1 MIESEKEIKTLTDTQ
16 KQFIKDNYQS
26 MLYKDLA
33 KALKTTERR
42 VCNFIQHSGLRLS
55 KVEFKRRKSI
65 GQFRKEH
72 LSWNKGLRG
81 YMGANRTSF
90 KKGNLPVNTL
100 YDDAITIRKTT
111 GTSYKWIRLVKA
123 KWKELHRYLWEKE
136 YGKVPKGFV
145 LRFKDGNTMNVVLSN
160 LELISRGEHLRRN
173 QPADLYTNKRKYML
187 ESDYYICN
195 TLGIKDKKLQDEL
208 IKNHPEIINLK
219 KAELKLS
226 MELRNAS

>member
-1 MIESEKEIKTLTDTQ
+1 
-16 KQFIKDNYQS
+16 
-26 MLYKDLA
+26 MLYKDIA

-55 KVEFKRRKSI
+55 KVEFERRKSI

-100 YDDAITIRKTT
+100 YDGAITIRKDKL
-111 GTSYKWIRLVKA
+111 GTSYKWIRIAKA
-123 KWKELHRYLWEKE
+123 KWKELHRYLWEQK

-145 LRFKDGNTMNVVLSN
+145 LRFKDGDTMNVVLSN
-160 LELISRGEHLRRN
+160 IELISRSIHLDKNR
-173 QPADLYTNKRKYML
+173 PADLYTNTMKYRFN
-187 ESDYYICN
+187 SDKYICKM
-195 TLGIKDKKLQDEL
+195 LGFRDRKQQQQL
-208 IKNHPEIINLK
+208 INNHPEIIELK
-219 KAELKLS
+219 RVELKLN
-226 MELRNAS
+226 MELKNAS